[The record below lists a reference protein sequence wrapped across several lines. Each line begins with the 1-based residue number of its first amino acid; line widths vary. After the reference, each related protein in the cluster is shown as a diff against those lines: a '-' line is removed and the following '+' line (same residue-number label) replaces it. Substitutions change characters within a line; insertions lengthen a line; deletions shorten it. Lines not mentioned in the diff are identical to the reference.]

1 MLLIELEG
9 IVVFLQICDAK
20 VQFTTRSFFS
30 YEGKR
35 KTLSFVIYIIIN
47 SNGSHYHT
55 VSKSTDHVQFTRALF
70 FQGAY
75 NAE

>member
-30 YEGKR
+30 EAVIVVSTGVVRTAGTEGGVER
-35 KTLSFVIYIIIN
+35 VTEAQPVIVSSLS
-47 SNGSHYHT
+47 GSA
-55 VSKSTDHVQFTRALF
+55 DD
-70 FQGAY
+70 
-75 NAE
+75 